1 MKYLIF
7 ISLLIQNT
15 FLLAESLSNLDSLEW
30 EKRVVIVN
38 EMKSQDK
45 ILKLLKKAV
54 IEINDR
60 DIIWFLI
67 KDNFALSN
75 YKGHLSPQFVSNI
88 RERFSHLNNK
98 VILIGKD
105 GGIKSQ
111 SNYLNL
117 EDIFSQIDSM
127 PMRLFE
133 MQKK

>member
-7 ISLLIQNT
+7 ISLLILNT
-15 FLLAESLSNLDSLEW
+15 FLHAESLSNLDSLEW

-75 YKGHLSPQFVSNI
+75 YKGHS
-88 RERFSHLNNK
+88 
-98 VILIGKD
+98 
-105 GGIKSQ
+105 
-111 SNYLNL
+111 
-117 EDIFSQIDSM
+117 
-127 PMRLFE
+127 
-133 MQKK
+133 